1 MSDQIGPGRRAAAVA
16 KKPRT
21 WNPGKRRRTAPT
33 KLPTSSINLGRLTG
47 LAGYLIRRA
56 QLWVFYDFIETLAP
70 LDIHP
75 AQYSVLTVIC
85 ENPGL
90 SQMKLA
96 HALGI
101 LRSGMVPLL
110 DRLEER
116 GLVVRVPS
124 ATDRRT
130 HALQL
135 TEEGKALLTRVE
147 TLVREHEKRLIRKI
161 GPRGHKQLLGIL
173 SVFGKK

>member
-1 MSDQIGPGRRAAAVA
+1 MSDQTERRRRAAVIPR
-16 KKPRT
+16 KPQT
-21 WNPGKRRRTAPT
+21 WSVGKRRPSGPKKA
-33 KLPTSSINLGRLTG
+33 PTSSINLNRLTG

-56 QLWVFYDFIETLAP
+56 QLWVFHDFIETLAP

-75 AQYSVLTVIC
+75 AQYSALTVIC

-90 SQMKLA
+90 SQMRLA

-110 DRLEER
+110 DSLEER

-135 TEEGKALLTRVE
+135 TEQGKALLTRAE
-147 TLVREHEKRLIRKI
+147 ALVLEHEKRLIRKI
-161 GPRGHKQLLGIL
+161 GPRGHKQLLGLL
-173 SVFGKK
+173 SVFGKR